1 LADGYLALQLLGADA
16 EKLAGRELACLAPDG
31 STSAVLAD
39 LAAVPLLAAALQ
51 LVLEELG
58 KPGAGPF
65 AAQSCV
71 VQAAADER
79 TVSARQHAELGQWH
93 WNWHLAALKLVARY
107 WQPQP
112 KVCARP
118 EELLALHLQ
127 VVERT
132 EQAVLAQ
139 SELRPAVA
147 QRLQVHWVRP
157 ALLQAQPAWLPA
169 LVALRDAVAAH
180 LELALCPAASP
191 RSPSK
196 HLQAWR
202 CETGRS

>member
-1 LADGYLALQLLGADA
+1 
-16 EKLAGRELACLAPDG
+16 
-31 STSAVLAD
+31 
-39 LAAVPLLAAALQ
+39 
-51 LVLEELG
+51 
-58 KPGAGPF
+58 
-65 AAQSCV
+65 
-71 VQAAADER
+71 
-79 TVSARQHAELGQWH
+79 
-93 WNWHLAALKLVARY
+93 LAALKLVARY
-107 WQPQP
+107 WQPEP

-118 EELLALHLQ
+118 EELLALHLRVLQ
-127 VVERT
+127 LERT
-132 EQAVLAQ
+132 GQAVLEQ
-139 SELRPAVA
+139 SALRPAVA
-147 QRLQVHWVRP
+147 RRLQVHWVRP